1 MKKNTS
7 KYHIIFFSSLEL
19 NEFEAV
25 VERVV
30 WCLCFSQK
38 KILFGIQV
46 IRFMRRATIIC
57 MCNNMSQVLCKKC
70 NANLP
75 RRSDKLAI

>member
-30 WCLCFSQK
+30 WCLCYFTKEDS
-38 KILFGIQV
+38 
-46 IRFMRRATIIC
+46 IRYTGDSIYEQS
-57 MCNNMSQVLCKKC
+57 NNYMYV
-70 NANLP
+70 
-75 RRSDKLAI
+75 